1 MKTTKTEINKISEDC
16 LNQIKTLQVKE
27 NDLKLELESCII
39 EFSALNEQI
48 RELGDEKVGLTEAFL
63 EHTNRLEDI
72 HKYFK
77 LQLENCSKEVSI
89 LNEQRA
95 VLEIEN
101 SVLICELEILK
112 RECQINKSEDL
123 QGTNTQLK
131 KMSEVCINNINM
143 LQDKQ
148 NCLKQQ
154 LENCSKEVANLN
166 EQKKVLEIEN
176 SVLNSELEILKRE
189 CQMSNVNKQENTQ
202 MQVEAVSRRRHHK
215 EKKNDSMVQVVPRET
230 PVISHLGLFCKQTS
244 YSGPRQIQIQEMSF
258 SQSCH
263 IQTHPGPHH
272 QAHEISFQESGNLM
286 LLFCPS

>member
-1 MKTTKTEINKISEDC
+1 M
-16 LNQIKTLQVKE
+16 QVKE
-27 NDLKLELESCII
+27 NGLKLQLESCRI

-48 RELGDEKVGLTEAFL
+48 KELGDEKVGLTEAFQK
-63 EHTNRLEDI
+63 HINRLEDI

-189 CQMSNVNKQENTQ
+189 CQISNVNKQEYLQ
-202 MQVEAVSRRRHHK
+202 MQVSHHVEGVSRRRHHK

-258 SQSCH
+258 S
-263 IQTHPGPHH
+263 
-272 QAHEISFQESGNLM
+272 
-286 LLFCPS
+286 